1 MPVGVALETLIPHG
15 CGFIHCPYGLQM
27 SRFSESLR
35 AHAPY
40 FGLGGLL
47 LLMFVGSLLSPQTA
61 VRPLPDRPLDVQGGV
76 IRLRFD
82 YIKNLDY
89 DFDPRAATPVPPP
102 AALQALD
109 GKEIEIAGFALPLYS
124 PTGETEFLLTQ
135 SANGC
140 CFGAPPM
147 LQHMI
152 LVRAGQ
158 MKVSSY
164 GEPVLVRGILSVGPE
179 WEDGYVTSLLRLRA
193 MAIRNLADDR
203 DIE

>member
-1 MPVGVALETLIPHG
+1 MA
-15 CGFIHCPYGLQM
+15 
-27 SRFSESLR
+27 RFSEYLR
-35 AHAPY
+35 QHASY
-40 FGLGGLL
+40 LGLGGLL
-47 LLMFVGSLLSPQTA
+47 LLMVVGSLLAPQPAVQPSSTA
-61 VRPLPDRPLDVQGGV
+61 SRPLDVQGDV

-82 YIKNLDY
+82 YIKNANY
-89 DFDPRAATPVPPP
+89 DFDPRATTPTPPP
-102 AALQALD
+102 PALQALD
-109 GKEIEIAGFALPLYS
+109 GKQVEIAGFALPLYS

-158 MKVSSY
+158 MKLDNS
-164 GEPVLVRGILSVGPE
+164 GDPVLVRGILSVGPE

-193 MAIRNLADDR
+193 TAIRNLTDAR

>member
-1 MPVGVALETLIPHG
+1 
-15 CGFIHCPYGLQM
+15 M
-27 SRFSESLR
+27 SRFSEYLR

-47 LLMFVGSLLSPQTA
+47 LLMVIGSLLAPQPA
-61 VRPLPDRPLDVQGGV
+61 VRPSSSASRPLDVQGDV

-82 YIKNLDY
+82 YIKNLNY
-89 DFDPRAATPVPPP
+89 DFDPRATTPTPPP

-109 GKEIEIAGFALPLYS
+109 GKQVEIAGFALPLYS

-152 LVRAGQ
+152 LVRAG
-158 MKVSSY
+158 KIKLNNY

-179 WEDGYVTSLLRLRA
+179 WEDGYVTSLLRLQA
-193 MAIRNLADDR
+193 TDIRDLADDR

>member
-1 MPVGVALETLIPHG
+1 
-15 CGFIHCPYGLQM
+15 M
-27 SRFSESLR
+27 SRFSAYLR

-47 LLMFVGSLLSPQTA
+47 LLMVAGSLLAPQPA
-61 VRPLPDRPLDVQGGV
+61 VRPSASANRPLDVQGDV

-82 YIKNLDY
+82 YIKNINY
-89 DFDPRAATPVPPP
+89 DFDPRDTTPAAPP

-109 GKEIEIAGFALPLYS
+109 GRQVEIAGFALPLYS

-158 MKVSSY
+158 MKVNRY
-164 GEPVLVRGILSVGPE
+164 GEPVLVRGTLSVGPE
-179 WEDGYVTSLLRLRA
+179 WEDGYVTSLLRLQATAVRD
-193 MAIRNLADDR
+193 LADDR

>member
-1 MPVGVALETLIPHG
+1 
-15 CGFIHCPYGLQM
+15 M
-27 SRFSESLR
+27 SRVSEYLR

-40 FGLGGLL
+40 FGLGALL
-47 LLMFVGSLLSPQTA
+47 LLMVIGSLLAPQPA
-61 VRPLPDRPLDVQGGV
+61 VRPSSLGNRPLEVQGDV

-82 YIKNLDY
+82 YLKNINY
-89 DFDPRAATPVPPP
+89 DFDPRAATPAPPP

-109 GKEIEIAGFALPLYS
+109 GKQVEIAGFALPLYS

-158 MKVSSY
+158 MKPSNS
-164 GEPVLVRGILSVGPE
+164 GEPILVRGILSVGPE
-179 WEDGYVTSLLRLRA
+179 WEDGYVTSLLRLQA
-193 MAIRNLADDR
+193 TAIQDLADGR